1 MDCKYL
7 EQLSKQISKLTKEEH
22 IEIFR
27 LLYENDLKYTENNNG
42 IFIQMEHLDKIQIEK
57 IEKYLE
63 YIEKKQFDI
72 DHREKQMNNFKKD
85 LNIE

>member
-1 MDCKYL
+1 MDYKYL

-27 LLYENDLKYTENNNG
+27 LLYENDLKYSENNNG
-42 IFIQMEHLDKIQIEK
+42 IFIQMEHLDKSQIEK

>member
-1 MDCKYL
+1 MDYKYL

-42 IFIQMEHLDKIQIEK
+42 IFIQMEHLDKNQIEK

>member
-1 MDCKYL
+1 MDYKYL

-42 IFIQMEHLDKIQIEK
+42 IFTQMEHLDKSQIEK

>member
-1 MDCKYL
+1 MDYKYL

-42 IFIQMEHLDKIQIEK
+42 IFIQMEHLDKSQIEK
-57 IEKYLE
+57 IEKYLK

-72 DHREKQMNNFKKD
+72 EHREKQMNNFKKD

>member
-1 MDCKYL
+1 MDSKHL

-42 IFIQMEHLDKIQIEK
+42 IFIQIEYLDKNQIEK

-72 DHREKQMNNFKKD
+72 DNREKQMNNFKKD

>member
-1 MDCKYL
+1 MDYKYL

-42 IFIQMEHLDKIQIEK
+42 IFIQMEHLDKSQIEK

-72 DHREKQMNNFKKD
+72 EHREKQMNNFKKD

>member
-1 MDCKYL
+1 MDSKHL

-42 IFIQMEHLDKIQIEK
+42 IFIQMEYLDKNQIEK

-72 DHREKQMNNFKKD
+72 DNREKQMNNFKKD

>member
-1 MDCKYL
+1 MDCKHL

-42 IFIQMEHLDKIQIEK
+42 IFIQMEHLDKSKIEK

-72 DHREKQMNNFKKD
+72 DYREKQMNNFKKD

>member
-1 MDCKYL
+1 MDYKYL

-42 IFIQMEHLDKIQIEK
+42 IFIQMEHLDKSQIEK

>member
-1 MDCKYL
+1 MDCKHL

-42 IFIQMEHLDKIQIEK
+42 IFIQMEHLDKSQIEK

-72 DHREKQMNNFKKD
+72 DYREKQMNNFKKD